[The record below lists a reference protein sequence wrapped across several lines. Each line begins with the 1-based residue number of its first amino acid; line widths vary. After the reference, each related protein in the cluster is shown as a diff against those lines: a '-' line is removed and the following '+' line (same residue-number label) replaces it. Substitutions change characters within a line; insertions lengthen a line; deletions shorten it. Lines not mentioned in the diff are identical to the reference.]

1 VTQLT
6 RREHNRITRENRI
19 LDAALKVFSN
29 TGYTAATMDE
39 IATESGLSKPTLYSY
54 FASKQVL
61 FSAMMLRARGP
72 MMTQFDAGGAK
83 GMVPVLHQFAW
94 NYARTVLSPEFLSLA
109 RLIIGEVQR
118 FPEIGRAYQSAGPDM
133 LLQDIM
139 AYLESQRAAGRLAFD
154 DAELAAQDLWGLIL
168 SAPRNKAL
176 HEPDVTITEAALKRF
191 IDNGLRVFLRA
202 YSTNPAS
209 DLAQLET
216 LDHAEH
222 EAQSL

>member
-1 VTQLT
+1 MACKAS
-6 RREHNRITRENRI
+6 I
-19 LDAALKVFSN
+19 S
-29 TGYTAATMDE
+29 
-39 IATESGLSKPTLYSY
+39 SCCCSSKP
-54 FASKQVL
+54 
-61 FSAMMLRARGP
+61 
-72 MMTQFDAGGAK
+72 
-83 GMVPVLHQFAW
+83 
-94 NYARTVLSPEFLSLA
+94 
-109 RLIIGEVQR
+109 
-118 FPEIGRAYQSAGPDM
+118 
-133 LLQDIM
+133 
-139 AYLESQRAAGRLAFD
+139 AFD

-176 HEPDVTITEAALKRF
+176 HEPDVTITEAALKRS